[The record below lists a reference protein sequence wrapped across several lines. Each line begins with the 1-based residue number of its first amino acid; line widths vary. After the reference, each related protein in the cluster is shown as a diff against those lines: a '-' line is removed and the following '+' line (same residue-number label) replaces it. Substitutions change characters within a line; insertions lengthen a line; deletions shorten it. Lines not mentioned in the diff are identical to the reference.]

1 MAYESI
7 EFEKSDGIALLK
19 LNRPKVLNSLNAQL
33 MDEMRSALAEVSGS
47 DAVRALVVTGNGR
60 GFCAGADLGGGERK
74 PGVSLGE
81 AVAQSMEERF
91 NPLVRDLFHL
101 NKPWVAAVNGT
112 TAGGG
117 VGIALSA
124 DIAIAARSA
133 TFKLV
138 FVPRLGI
145 IPDCGASFFLQRAI
159 GRARALGM
167 SMLGESLPAEQAA
180 EWGLVWSC
188 VDDDKLMGEAMA
200 VAARLAPRW
209 PFLSCDEPWPQPSIT
224 RSTSSS
230 TSSATRSAFSAT
242 ARTSSKARWPSCT
255 SESRGSR
262 DASRP
267 VRPRR

>member
-7 EFEKSDGIALLK
+7 EFDISDGIALLK

-33 MDEMRSALAEVSGS
+33 MDEMRSALAEISGS
-47 DAVRALVVTGNGR
+47 DAARVLVLTGNGR
-60 GFCAGADLGGGERK
+60 GFCAGADLGDGERR
-74 PGVSLGE
+74 PGLSVGE

-145 IPDCGASFFLQRAI
+145 VPDCGASFFLQRAI
-159 GRARALGM
+159 GRARALGL
-167 SMLGESLPAEQAA
+167 SILGESLPAERAA
-180 EWGLVWSC
+180 EWGLIWSC
-188 VDDDKLMGEAMA
+188 VDDDKLMDEAMA
-200 VAARLAPRW
+200 IAARLAAGPTLAF
-209 PFLSCDEPWPQPSIT
+209 PHL
-224 RSTSSS
+224 
-230 TSSATRSAFSAT
+230 RSALAAAEHNTFDEQLDLERDMQRAL
-242 ARTSSKARWPSCT
+242 CN
-255 SESRGSR
+255 SEDFMEGTMAFLQKREPKFRGS
-262 DASRP
+262 
-267 VRPRR
+267 